1 MGSCQDGALR
11 TTSPAVEISSEMIV
25 KTSLLCLLLLSPA
38 ILTFKLLPQEES
50 FNEARQFSEEPI
62 INYGIWGFLAGLA
75 DYGIRNAFTMTTT
88 TTTTVATTA
97 TTATTAA
104 STTSSTR
111 RKHFRNKQEKKEK
124 KEKKDRKK
132 LKREQRKKKKEM
144 EKMMKEE
151 VPSVEEV
158 VETVADIVDTADTVV
173 EETAAEE

>member
-1 MGSCQDGALR
+1 MGNAEYMGSCQDGTVR

-50 FNEARQFSEEPI
+50 LNEARQFSDDAI

-75 DYGIRNAFTMTTT
+75 DYGIRNAFTMTT

-132 LKREQRKKKKEM
+132 LKREQRKKEM

-173 EETAAEE
+173 

>member
-1 MGSCQDGALR
+1 MGSCQDGAGR

-97 TTATTAA
+97 TTTTAA
-104 STTSSTR
+104 PTTSSTR
-111 RKHFRNKQEKKEK
+111 RKHFRNKQE
-124 KEKKDRKK
+124 
-132 LKREQRKKKKEM
+132 KKKKEM

-158 VETVADIVDTADTVV
+158 VETVADIVDTA
-173 EETAAEE
+173 

>member
-1 MGSCQDGALR
+1 MGSCQDGAGR

-97 TTATTAA
+97 TTAT
-104 STTSSTR
+104 SSTR

>member
-1 MGSCQDGALR
+1 MG
-11 TTSPAVEISSEMIV
+11 
-25 KTSLLCLLLLSPA
+25 SLLCLLLLSPA

-111 RKHFRNKQEKKEK
+111 RKHFRNKQEKK
-124 KEKKDRKK
+124 
-132 LKREQRKKKKEM
+132 
-144 EKMMKEE
+144 MKEE

-173 EETAAEE
+173 EETA

>member
-1 MGSCQDGALR
+1 MGSCQDGAVR
-11 TTSPAVEISSEMIV
+11 TTSPSVEISSEMIV
-25 KTSLLCLLLLSPA
+25 KASLLCLLLLSPA

-88 TTTTVATTA
+88 TTTVATTA
-97 TTATTAA
+97 TT
-104 STTSSTR
+104 TTSSTR

-173 EETAAEE
+173 EE

>member
-1 MGSCQDGALR
+1 MGSCQDGAGR

-97 TTATTAA
+97 

-144 EKMMKEE
+144 EKMMKQE

-173 EETAAEE
+173 EETAVEE

>member
-1 MGSCQDGALR
+1 MGSCQDGAGR

-97 TTATTAA
+97 TTTTAA

-144 EKMMKEE
+144 EKMMKQE

-173 EETAAEE
+173 EETAVEE

>member
-97 TTATTAA
+97 TTAA

-173 EETAAEE
+173 EETA

>member
-1 MGSCQDGALR
+1 MGSCQDGAVR
-11 TTSPAVEISSEMIV
+11 TTSPGVEISSEMIV

-38 ILTFKLLPQEES
+38 ILTFKLLPHEES

-97 TTATTAA
+97 TTTTAA

-111 RKHFRNKQEKKEK
+111 RKHFRNKHEKKEK

-158 VETVADIVDTADTVV
+158 VETVADIVDTADTLV

>member
-1 MGSCQDGALR
+1 MGSCQDGAVR
-11 TTSPAVEISSEMIV
+11 TTSPSVEISSEMIV
-25 KTSLLCLLLLSPA
+25 KASLLCLLLRSPA

-88 TTTTVATTA
+88 TTTV
-97 TTATTAA
+97 ATTAA

>member
-1 MGSCQDGALR
+1 MGSCQDGAGR

-97 TTATTAA
+97 A

-111 RKHFRNKQEKKEK
+111 RKHLETNRRRRR
-124 KEKKDRKK
+124 RKK
-132 LKREQRKKKKEM
+132 RKTGR
-144 EKMMKEE
+144 
-151 VPSVEEV
+151 S
-158 VETVADIVDTADTVV
+158 
-173 EETAAEE
+173 

>member
-1 MGSCQDGALR
+1 MGR

-50 FNEARQFSEEPI
+50 FNEARQFSDDAI

-111 RKHFRNKQEKKEK
+111 RKHFRSKQE
-124 KEKKDRKK
+124 
-132 LKREQRKKKKEM
+132 KKEM

-173 EETAAEE
+173 EETAVEEQIQFKRRTINKQ

>member
-1 MGSCQDGALR
+1 MGSRQDGAVR
-11 TTSPAVEISSEMIV
+11 TTSVEISSEMIV

-88 TTTTVATTA
+88 TTTPVATTA
-97 TTATTAA
+97 TTATT
-104 STTSSTR
+104 STR
-111 RKHFRNKQEKKEK
+111 RKRFRNKQEKKEK

-151 VPSVEEV
+151 GPSVEEV
-158 VETVADIVDTADTVV
+158 VETVADIVDTA
-173 EETAAEE
+173 

>member
-1 MGSCQDGALR
+1 MGSCQDGAGR

-88 TTTTVATTA
+88 AATTA
-97 TTATTAA
+97 TTTTAA

-158 VETVADIVDTADTVV
+158 VETVADIVD
-173 EETAAEE
+173 

>member
-1 MGSCQDGALR
+1 MGSCQDGAVR
-11 TTSPAVEISSEMIV
+11 TTSVEISSEMIV

-97 TTATTAA
+97 TTAA

-132 LKREQRKKKKEM
+132 KKEM

-158 VETVADIVDTADTVV
+158 VETVVDIVDTADTVV

>member
-1 MGSCQDGALR
+1 MGSCQDGAGR
-11 TTSPAVEISSEMIV
+11 TTSVEISSEMIV

-158 VETVADIVDTADTVV
+158 VETV
-173 EETAAEE
+173 

>member
-1 MGSCQDGALR
+1 MGSCQDGAGR

-97 TTATTAA
+97 A

-132 LKREQRKKKKEM
+132 LKREQRKKEK

-173 EETAAEE
+173 

>member
-1 MGSCQDGALR
+1 MGSCQDGAGR
-11 TTSPAVEISSEMIV
+11 TTSPAVETSSEMIV

-88 TTTTVATTA
+88 TTTVATTA
-97 TTATTAA
+97 TTTTAA

-144 EKMMKEE
+144 EKMMKQE

-173 EETAAEE
+173 EETAVEE

>member
-88 TTTTVATTA
+88 TTTT
-97 TTATTAA
+97 
-104 STTSSTR
+104 R

-144 EKMMKEE
+144 EKMMKQE

-173 EETAAEE
+173 EETAVEE

>member
-50 FNEARQFSEEPI
+50 FNEARQFSDDAI

-88 TTTTVATTA
+88 TTTGA

-158 VETVADIVDTADTVV
+158 V
-173 EETAAEE
+173 

>member
-1 MGSCQDGALR
+1 MGSCQDGAVR
-11 TTSPAVEISSEMIV
+11 TTSPGVEISSEMIV

-62 INYGIWGFLAGLA
+62 INYGIWGSLAGLA

-97 TTATTAA
+97 TTTTAA

>member
-1 MGSCQDGALR
+1 MGSCQDGTVR

-88 TTTTVATTA
+88 TTTT
-97 TTATTAA
+97 AA

>member
-1 MGSCQDGALR
+1 MGSCQDGTVR

-97 TTATTAA
+97 TTTTAA

-132 LKREQRKKKKEM
+132 LKREHRKKKKEM

>member
-88 TTTTVATTA
+88 TTVATTA
-97 TTATTAA
+97 TTTTAA

>member
-1 MGSCQDGALR
+1 MGSCQDGAVR
-11 TTSPAVEISSEMIV
+11 TTSPGVEISSEMIV
-25 KTSLLCLLLLSPA
+25 KTSLLCLLLRSPA

-97 TTATTAA
+97 TTAA

-124 KEKKDRKK
+124 KEKK
-132 LKREQRKKKKEM
+132 
-144 EKMMKEE
+144 
-151 VPSVEEV
+151 
-158 VETVADIVDTADTVV
+158 
-173 EETAAEE
+173 

>member
-1 MGSCQDGALR
+1 MGSCQDGAVR
-11 TTSPAVEISSEMIV
+11 TTSVEISSEMIV

-88 TTTTVATTA
+88 TT
-97 TTATTAA
+97 TTAA

>member
-1 MGSCQDGALR
+1 MGSCQDGAGR

-97 TTATTAA
+97 TTTTAA

-111 RKHFRNKQEKKEK
+111 RKHFRNKQEK
-124 KEKKDRKK
+124 
-132 LKREQRKKKKEM
+132 KKKKEM

-158 VETVADIVDTADTVV
+158 VETVADIVDTADTV
-173 EETAAEE
+173 

>member
-1 MGSCQDGALR
+1 MGSSCQDGAGR
-11 TTSPAVEISSEMIV
+11 TTPPAVEISSEMIV

-97 TTATTAA
+97 TTTTAA

-132 LKREQRKKKKEM
+132 LKREQRKKEK

-173 EETAAEE
+173 

>member
-1 MGSCQDGALR
+1 MGSCQDGAGR

-75 DYGIRNAFTMTTT
+75 DYGIRNAFTMTT
-88 TTTTVATTA
+88 
-97 TTATTAA
+97 AA

-173 EETAAEE
+173 

>member
-1 MGSCQDGALR
+1 MGSRQDGAVR
-11 TTSPAVEISSEMIV
+11 TTSVEISSEMIV

-88 TTTTVATTA
+88 T
-97 TTATTAA
+97 

>member
-1 MGSCQDGALR
+1 MGSCQDGAVR
-11 TTSPAVEISSEMIV
+11 TTSVEISSEMIV
-25 KTSLLCLLLLSPA
+25 KASLLCLLLLSPA

-97 TTATTAA
+97 AP
-104 STTSSTR
+104 TTSSTR

-124 KEKKDRKK
+124 KVKKDRKK

>member
-1 MGSCQDGALR
+1 MGSCQDGAGR

-88 TTTTVATTA
+88 T
-97 TTATTAA
+97 AA

-144 EKMMKEE
+144 EKMMKQE

-173 EETAAEE
+173 EETAVEE

>member
-1 MGSCQDGALR
+1 MGSCQDGAGR

-97 TTATTAA
+97 AT
-104 STTSSTR
+104 TTSSTR

>member
-1 MGSCQDGALR
+1 MGSCQDGAVR
-11 TTSPAVEISSEMIV
+11 TTSVEISSDMIV

-97 TTATTAA
+97 TTTTAA

-111 RKHFRNKQEKKEK
+111 RKHFRNKQEKKK

-151 VPSVEEV
+151 DPSVEEV

>member
-1 MGSCQDGALR
+1 MGSSCQDGAGR

-88 TTTTVATTA
+88 ATT
-97 TTATTAA
+97 TTAA

>member
-50 FNEARQFSEEPI
+50 FNEARQFSDDAI

-104 STTSSTR
+104 STR

-173 EETAAEE
+173 EETAVEE

>member
-1 MGSCQDGALR
+1 MGSSCQDGAGR
-11 TTSPAVEISSEMIV
+11 TTPPAVEISSEMIV

-97 TTATTAA
+97 TT

>member
-1 MGSCQDGALR
+1 MGSCQDGAGR

-75 DYGIRNAFTMTTT
+75 DYGIRNAFTMTT
-88 TTTTVATTA
+88 
-97 TTATTAA
+97 
-104 STTSSTR
+104 SSTR

-173 EETAAEE
+173 EETAVVE

>member
-88 TTTTVATTA
+88 TTTVATTA

-111 RKHFRNKQEKKEK
+111 RKHFRNKQEK